1 MKTSPAAKEDAMKLL
16 APTLAALA
24 LSALSLTVTA
34 TVTEA
39 DVLGHPAQLLVAQR
53 TIVINAKT
61 KWVNVKHREVVRFVA
76 DGQEFT
82 WAFDGM
88 SSSFEL
94 NRIAPA
100 GALSREVTAYISPN
114 DEDIS
119 SNG

>member
-1 MKTSPAAKEDAMKLL
+1 MKLL

-24 LSALSLTVTA
+24 LSAFSLAATA

-39 DVLGHPAQLLVAQR
+39 DVLGHPAQLLAAER

-61 KWVNVKHREVVRFVA
+61 KWVNVKHGEVVRFVA
-76 DGQEFT
+76 GGQEFT

-88 SSSFEL
+88 SSAFEL

-100 GALSREVTAYISPN
+100 GALGREVTAYISPN
-114 DEDIS
+114 DQDIE

>member
-1 MKTSPAAKEDAMKLL
+1 MKLL

-24 LSALSLTVTA
+24 LSAFSLAATA

-39 DVLGHPAQLLVAQR
+39 DVLGHAAQLAAAQR

-61 KWVNVKHREVVRFVA
+61 KWVNVKHGETVRFVA
-76 DGQEFT
+76 GGQEFT
-82 WAFDGM
+82 WDFDGM

-94 NRIAPA
+94 NRVAPA
-100 GALSREVTAYISPN
+100 GALGRKVTAYISPN
-114 DEDIS
+114 DQDIS

>member
-1 MKTSPAAKEDAMKLL
+1 MKRL

-24 LSALSLTVTA
+24 LSAFSLAATA

-39 DVLGHPAQLLVAQR
+39 DVLGHAAQLSAAER

-61 KWVNVKHREVVRFVA
+61 KWVNVKHGEVVRFVA
-76 DGQEFT
+76 GGQEFT

-94 NRIAPA
+94 NRVAPA
-100 GALSREVTAYISPN
+100 GTLGREVTAYIAPN
-114 DEDIS
+114 DQDIA